1 MLVSEETSMVE
12 VKVPTH
18 SKTVVK
24 GGGKTWMLLAN
35 KMAEVRLVSCAR
47 MRSHDTQA
55 RQLTTVM
62 SALRADAFASLGST
76 T

>member
-1 MLVSEETSMVE
+1 
-12 VKVPTH
+12 
-18 SKTVVK
+18 
-24 GGGKTWMLLAN
+24 MLLAN
-35 KMAEVRLVSCAR
+35 KMAEVRLVSCTH

-62 SALRADAFASLGST
+62 SALRAEAFASLGST